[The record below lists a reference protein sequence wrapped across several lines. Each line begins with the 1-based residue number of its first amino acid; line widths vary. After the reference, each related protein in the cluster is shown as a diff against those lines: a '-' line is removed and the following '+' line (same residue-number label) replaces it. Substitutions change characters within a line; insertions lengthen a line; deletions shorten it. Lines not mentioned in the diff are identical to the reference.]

1 MGAIVV
7 KRPGPSPPNKGR
19 RKKHIF
25 GPIREPQNRRLK
37 KWAIK
42 KGSDRLDSFFTSIPI
57 ISFFAHLANRLGLAD
72 LRGGRS
78 TQKVAQTTASLGREE
93 AGNILEKV
101 GVLRKGHVRTAVC
114 QLEYRIETF

>member
-19 RKKHIF
+19 RTKHIF

-37 KWAIK
+37 RWAIK
-42 KGSDRLDSFFTSIPI
+42 KGSDRLEFFFTSIPI
-57 ISFFAHLANRLGLAD
+57 ISLFAHLANRLRLAD

-78 TQKVAQTTASLGREE
+78 IQKVAQATAPLGREE
-93 AGNILEKV
+93 AGNSLEK
-101 GVLRKGHVRTAVC
+101 
-114 QLEYRIETF
+114 I

>member
-57 ISFFAHLANRLGLAD
+57 ISFFAHLANRLCLAD
-72 LRGGRS
+72 LRG
-78 TQKVAQTTASLGREE
+78 
-93 AGNILEKV
+93 V
-101 GVLRKGHVRTAVC
+101 GPLRKLPRQKLLWAEKLETAVC
-114 QLEYRIETF
+114 QWEYLTETF